1 MLLICEIQPLVMAS
15 PAPDAVF
22 SDFNWLYNW
31 FSEVSHI
38 WTRFTWL
45 ERSQGTVGPW
55 QWEAVFIV
63 RDVGSWALF
72 CCCVDTARHC
82 SLFLFCSLLGKKTKH
97 ILFTWCLRALKM
109 PSVLFWAQIQNAQ
122 QGNTVCL
129 ILRKQVSI
137 SCLLKRSMIYWLCRW
152 ELVLLINIV

>member
-31 FSEVSHI
+31 FSEVSHVRA
-38 WTRFTWL
+38 RFAWL
-45 ERSQGTVGPW
+45 ERSQSTVGPW

-63 RDVGSWALF
+63 WDVGSWALF
-72 CCCVDTARHC
+72 SCRGDTARHC
-82 SLFLFCSLLGKKTKH
+82 SLFLFFGPLEKKH
-97 ILFTWCLRALKM
+97 ILFTWCLHVLKM

-122 QGNTVCL
+122 QRNTVSL
-129 ILRKQVSI
+129 ILRKHRW
-137 SCLLKRSMIYWLCRW
+137 LLVVHWKEARYIDHVDGSLSFY
-152 ELVLLINIV
+152 